1 MISTRPLLLL
11 LTLSV
16 TSFTGNAFAP
26 AQELSMKQFSTRVF
40 AKKPDFDLSSI
51 ETRDMTREEMLD
63 LNKKN
68 EEIMCVE
75 GGW

>member
-1 MISTRPLLLL
+1 
-11 LTLSV
+11 
-16 TSFTGNAFAP
+16 
-26 AQELSMKQFSTRVF
+26 MKQFSTRVF